1 MTGVN
6 ETNGTE
12 GTSGSE
18 RIRVLLADDHPA
30 MRAGIRAILEKA
42 SDIQVVGEAGD
53 GEEARRLVEELHPQV
68 LLLDLCMP
76 GPKPEDTVVWVR
88 AHSPETA
95 VLVLTAHDI
104 DAYLAAMVAAGIAGF
119 VLKEEVPEKIM
130 GAVRRAAR
138 KEMIL
143 TGEQLARAHRW
154 QEEVGARWESLTKRE
169 REVLALV
176 AGGRST
182 LQIAEALTIETCTVE
197 THIGNILA
205 KLNVDSRAKAVAWA
219 WQHGAVEE

>member
-42 SDIQVVGEAGD
+42 SDIEVVGEAGD
-53 GEEARRLVEELHPQV
+53 GTEAQRMTADLHPQV
-68 LLLDLCMP
+68 LLLDLRMP
-76 GPKPEDTVVWVR
+76 GPKPEDTVAWVR
-88 AHSPETA
+88 VHCPETA
-95 VLVLTAHDI
+95 VLVLTGHDI
-104 DAYLAAMVAAGIAGF
+104 DAYLTTMVAAGIAGL
-119 VLKEEVPEKIM
+119 VLKEEVPEEIVNI
-130 GAVRRAAR
+130 VRCVAR
-138 KEMIL
+138 KEVIL
-143 TGEQLARAHRW
+143 TEAQLTRARRW
-154 QEEVGARWESLTKRE
+154 REEVGMRWESLTERE

-176 AGGRST
+176 AGGQST

-205 KLNVDSRAKAVAWA
+205 KLNVASRAAAVAWV
-219 WQHGAVEE
+219 WQHGVVEE

>member
-119 VLKEEVPEKIM
+119 VLKEEVPKRIVD
-130 GAVRRAAR
+130 AVRRVAR
-138 KEMIL
+138 QEVIL
-143 TGEQLARAHRW
+143 
-154 QEEVGARWESLTKRE
+154 
-169 REVLALV
+169 
-176 AGGRST
+176 
-182 LQIAEALTIETCTVE
+182 
-197 THIGNILA
+197 
-205 KLNVDSRAKAVAWA
+205 
-219 WQHGAVEE
+219 

>member
-1 MTGVN
+1 MTGMN

-12 GTSGSE
+12 GTRGSE
-18 RIRVLLADDHPA
+18 CIRVLLADDHPA
-30 MRAGIRAILEKA
+30 MRAGIRAFLEKA

-53 GEEARRLVEELHPQV
+53 GEEARRLAEELGPQV
-68 LLLDLCMP
+68 LLLDLSMP
-76 GPKPEDTVVWVR
+76 GPKPEDTVAWVR
-88 AHSPETA
+88 GHSPETA
-95 VLVLTAHDI
+95 VLVLTAHDV

-119 VLKEEVPEKIM
+119 VLKEEVPEEIVNI
-130 GAVRRAAR
+130 VRCVAR
-138 KEMIL
+138 KEVIL
-143 TGEQLARAHRW
+143 TEAQLARAHRW

-205 KLNVDSRAKAVAWA
+205 KLNADSRAKAVAWA